1 MVVGLP
7 CTRLIQSLPERPSI
21 GQPDSEDKQRSDQVD
36 NRVAH
41 IGSMFEPGGNAAD
54 VVQVVRQDHKQNR
67 EASKLIDGGDAA
79 PG

>member
-7 CTRLIQSLPERPSI
+7 CTRLIQSLPERHSI

-36 NRVAH
+36 NGKAH

-79 PG
+79 SG